1 MTEQPGPVAR
11 AALALTDWTERWVP
25 DAFIFALIATA
36 LVIAAAIAVTPAT
49 LPQIVD
55 AWGRGFWDLIP
66 FTLQMALVI
75 ITGHV
80 LATSPPMG
88 RLIRAIASWPRT
100 PRGAVALVTFFA
112 LASAWFN
119 WGFSLVFSAVLA
131 IEIARRVEGVDYRAL
146 AAASMLGLGSIWAQ
160 GLSGS
165 AALQMA
171 TPGALQP
178 QIRDIVAHGGLVA
191 GGLIPFRHTIFLWQ
205 SFVAVAVE
213 VVVVVGVMWLATPPA
228 GRGKTAAD
236 LGIDLGPTH
245 RSAPTAAE
253 GATPATVVGATPATV
268 VGATPATVVG
278 ATPTTVVGADLRV
291 RPTPGQYLEHS
302 PLLSWFVVLLG
313 VAYLVRYFSQSAEPL
328 NALNL
333 NILNLAF
340 LLLGF
345 LLHGTPAR
353 LMRAVQDA
361 TPAVWG
367 VILQFPFYAG
377 IAGVIIATHLNER
390 VASLFVRVS
399 TPATFPALVATYS
412 AVLGVFVPS
421 GGSKWV
427 IEAPYVME
435 AAHTMKVHL
444 GWVVSAY
451 DLGEALANLLQPF
464 WMLPILGLFKLGAR
478 DVMGYTIVVF
488 LTLTPVVL
496 ILVTLLGLTLQ
507 YPL

>member
-25 DAFIFALIATA
+25 DAFIFALIAT
-36 LVIAAAIAVTPAT
+36 VIVIGAAPTATPAT
-49 LPQIVD
+49 LLQTVD

-88 RLIRAIASWPRT
+88 RVIRRIASWPRT

-112 LASAWFN
+112 LASSWFN

-171 TPGALQP
+171 SPGALQP

-213 VVVVVGVMWLATPPA
+213 IVVVVGVMWLATPPA
-228 GRGKTAAD
+228 VRARTAKD
-236 LGIDLGPTH
+236 LGIDLGEF
-245 RSAPTAAE
+245 RVQSSE
-253 GATPATVVGATPATV
+253 G
-268 VGATPATVVG
+268 
-278 ATPTTVVGADLRV
+278 RM
-291 RPTPGQYLEHS
+291 RTPGQRLEHS
-302 PLLSWFVVLLG
+302 RLLTGFVVVLG
-313 VAYLVRYFSQSAEPL
+313 VIYLTRYFWQAAEPL

-377 IAGVIIATHLNER
+377 IAGVITATHLNEQ
-390 VASLFVRVS
+390 VASLFVRMS

-427 IEAPYVME
+427 IEAPYVIE
-435 AAHTMKVHL
+435 AAHTLKVHL

-488 LTLTPVVL
+488 LVLAPVVL
-496 ILVTLLGLTLQ
+496 ILVTLLGMTLP

>member
-1 MTEQPGPVAR
+1 MTEQPGPSTGLTAGPVAR

-36 LVIAAAIAVTPAT
+36 LVIAAAVAVTPAT
-49 LPQIVD
+49 LAETVD

-88 RLIRAIASWPRT
+88 YLIRAIASWPRT

-178 QIRDIVAHGGLVA
+178 QIRDIVSHGGLIA

-205 SFVAVAVE
+205 SFVAVAAE
-213 VVVVVGVMWLATPPA
+213 MIVVVAVMYFATPPA
-228 GRGKTAAD
+228 GRGKTARD
-236 LGIDLGPTH
+236 LGIDL
-245 RSAPTAAE
+245 APAE
-253 GATPATVVGATPATV
+253 PRTSSIEPRTSHPGAW
-268 VGATPATVVG
+268 
-278 ATPTTVVGADLRV
+278 
-291 RPTPGQYLEHS
+291 LEHS
-302 PLLSWFVVLLG
+302 RLMSWLVVLLG
-313 VAYLVRYFSQSAEPL
+313 VTYLWRYFAQAAEPL

-353 LMRAVQDA
+353 LMRAVQEA

-390 VASLFVRVS
+390 VAGLFVRVS

-488 LTLTPVVL
+488 LALTPVVL
-496 ILVTLLGLTLQ
+496 ILVTLLGMTLH

>member
-25 DAFIFALIATA
+25 DAFIFALIATVV
-36 LVIAAAIAVTPAT
+36 VIAAALAATPAT
-49 LPQIVD
+49 LTQTVD

-80 LATSPPMG
+80 LASSPPMG
-88 RLIRAIASWPRT
+88 RVIRAIASWPQT
-100 PRGAVALVTFFA
+100 ARGAVALVAFFA
-112 LASAWFN
+112 LASSWFN

-178 QIRDIVAHGGLVA
+178 AIRDIVSHGGLVA

-213 VVVVVGVMWLATPPA
+213 IAVVVFVMYLATPPL
-228 GRGKTAAD
+228 GRGKTARD
-236 LGIDLGPTH
+236 LGIDLSE
-245 RSAPTAAE
+245 RR
-253 GATPATVVGATPATV
+253 
-268 VGATPATVVG
+268 
-278 ATPTTVVGADLRV
+278 TTNDEPRTS
-291 RPTPGQYLEHS
+291 PTPGKYLEHS
-302 PLLSWFVVLLG
+302 PILMWFVVALG
-313 VAYLVRYFSQSAEPL
+313 GTYLARYFWLADEPL

-340 LLLGF
+340 LLVGF

-377 IAGVIIATHLNER
+377 IAGIITTTHLSEL
-390 VASLFVRVS
+390 VASVFVRVS
-399 TPATFPALVATYS
+399 TPATFPPLVALYS

-427 IEAPYVME
+427 IEAPYVMA

-451 DLGEALANLLQPF
+451 DLGEALANLVQPF

-488 LTLTPVVL
+488 LALTPVVVL
-496 ILVTLLGLTLQ
+496 LVTLLGLTLA

>member
-1 MTEQPGPVAR
+1 MTGQPGPVAR
-11 AALALTDWTERWVP
+11 AALALTNWTERWIP
-25 DAFIFALIATA
+25 DAFIFALVATI
-36 LVIAAAIAVTPAT
+36 LVIGAALAATPAT
-49 LPQIVD
+49 LLDTVD

-80 LATSPPMG
+80 LASSPPMG
-88 RLIRAIASWPRT
+88 RLIRLIAGWPRT
-100 PRGAVALVTFFA
+100 PRGAVALVAFFA
-112 LASAWFN
+112 LASSWFN

-171 TPGALQP
+171 TSGALQP
-178 QIRDIVAHGGLVA
+178 AIRDIVSHGGMVS
-191 GGLIPFRHTIFLWQ
+191 GGMIPFRHTIFLWQ
-205 SFVAVAVE
+205 SFAAVGVE
-213 VVVVVGVMWLATPPA
+213 IVVVVGVMWLATPPA
-228 GRGKTAAD
+228 GRGRTAAD
-236 LGIDLGPTH
+236 LGIDLSP
-245 RSAPTAAE
+245 AE
-253 GATPATVVGATPATV
+253 RRTENVEPRTSHPGAW
-268 VGATPATVVG
+268 
-278 ATPTTVVGADLRV
+278 
-291 RPTPGQYLEHS
+291 LEHS
-302 PLLSWFVVLLG
+302 PLLSWCVVALG
-313 VAYLVRYFSQSAEPL
+313 GAYLARYFWQADEPL

-377 IAGVIIATHLNER
+377 IAGIITATHLNEQ
-390 VASLFVRVS
+390 VASLFVRIS
-399 TPATFPALVATYS
+399 TPATFPSLVALYS

-427 IEAPYVME
+427 IEAPYVMA
-435 AAHTMKVHL
+435 AAHTLKVHL
-444 GWVVSAY
+444 GWIVTSY

-488 LTLTPVVL
+488 LALTPVVL
-496 ILVTLLGLTLQ
+496 VLVTILGLTLA